1 MFLDYYVFSF
11 YLWFSN
17 FFKNLKAK
25 NNINMIIWPFFNVY
39 TKNCRSVSGNLYQ
52 NVQLELPKCF

>member
-25 NNINMIIWPFFNVY
+25 NNIYMIIWLFLNVY
-39 TKNCRSVSGNLYQ
+39 SKNCRPVPGNPYQ
-52 NVQLELPKCF
+52 KSTVGAP